1 MSMRHPAATR
11 ATGAGVPG
19 EVGALGALGTGAG
32 ELMSPLDG
40 GALTGPVG
48 AGEGAEPPP
57 GDAGAGAAPVVGA
70 ADTEGLVVGD
80 TGARPLRWRKGVCAW
95 PRGAP
100 FGFAVVRLT
109 TWVAGVAWAGATVAG
124 AAASSDELP
133 PERPRATGS
142 ATRAMTRPTA
152 TGHSLRSTRSA
163 QTFLKKLIVRLP

>member
-19 EVGALGALGTGAG
+19 EVGALGAGAG

-57 GDAGAGAAPVVGA
+57 GDAGAGVAPVVDA
-70 ADTEGLVVGD
+70 ADTEGVVVGD
-80 TGARPLRWRKGVCAW
+80 AGARPPRWRKGLCAW

-109 TWVAGVAWAGATVAG
+109 TSVAGVPWAGATVAG
-124 AAASSDELP
+124 AAVSSDELP
-133 PERPRATGS
+133 PERPRATGT